1 MFGGLLVSGPVELL
15 EGSAHLDL
23 GFTIGVDLG
32 GIESV
37 DTVIPSL
44 LEDLLDNITLLCA
57 ACCQLV
63 VALKSGD
70 IVVLTVCQPATKTED
85 TDLETSR
92 SQVAEQH
99 VLGVVGRFNRHF
111 E

>member
-1 MFGGLLVSGPVELL
+1 MVFGGLLVSGPVELL
-15 EGSAHLDL
+15 ESSAHLDL

-57 ACCQLV
+57 A
-63 VALKSGD
+63 
-70 IVVLTVCQPATKTED
+70 
-85 TDLETSR
+85 
-92 SQVAEQH
+92 
-99 VLGVVGRFNRHF
+99 
-111 E
+111 